1 MKGLQKT
8 GAALLVMLL
17 VSGCASTNQKS
28 GWFGDWGKCALAGV
42 AIGGAAGALGDSDRG
57 VLGAAVGAAVG
68 AAICAGKD
76 KDKDGVIKGT
86 ELNGLKFWVDDG
98 DAITEDGEL
107 QSLDSY
113 GITEIVI
120 PGGGEM
126 TSTST
131 IGKMPG

>member
-68 AAICAGKD
+68 AALGLLGVVLLPSASDEGGFLTGLGFQGASWLWPILIPPLGAGVALLAT
-76 KDKDGVIKGT
+76 GAAARRT
-86 ELNGLKFWVDDG
+86 LRRL
-98 DAITEDGEL
+98 
-107 QSLDSY
+107 S
-113 GITEIVI
+113 
-120 PGGGEM
+120 
-126 TSTST
+126 
-131 IGKMPG
+131 

>member
-1 MKGLQKT
+1 MIRP
-8 GAALLVMLL
+8 LLI
-17 VSGCASTNQKS
+17 T
-28 GWFGDWGKCALAGV
+28 
-42 AIGGAAGALGDSDRG
+42 AGATRNF
-57 VLGAAVGAAVG
+57 
-68 AAICAGKD
+68 ID
-76 KDKDGVIKGT
+76 KDNDGVIKGT

-120 PGGGEM
+120 PGNGEM

-131 IGKMPG
+131 VGKTPG